1 MTRKMNLILCVA
13 LSFMFIFLSI
23 GYSALTDNLS
33 IRGTAVVE
41 LPSGLFI
48 TKIEQKNNP
57 SGLDVYVADFP
68 DYSTTVDCTLSKSSD
83 RTQGQITYK
92 ITVLNNTNH
101 EYAYRKLFYQ
111 TNLSGYNNN
120 LVNDITNGGSIDS
133 SKINVKVSFPNG
145 KIVAPGETLV
155 FEVTYT
161 LGSNRQ
167 TFPSRN
173 SYKTLLNYQFG
184 INVESEE
191 AARDA
196 VHEKFL
202 NILNSSVTYNELV
215 TKLDDKYDGYN
226 EWTSNYIGNVS
237 SAVNDDS
244 MTVETLFAGQ
254 LNMVINGQTKKASVL
269 IKHENLDNNT
279 KTGDD
284 YVATHSSGNQFKGY
298 GCEMTLYL
306 TTEELN
312 NANGWA
318 TVYVTVFT
326 CDRDENGNIVGSW
339 YKIGETYEGEANVV
353 GYNGES
359 GGTGSFVTDNW
370 RSYAV
375 TYSPTE
381 QYSYYVASGTG
392 IKALTT
398 QVDQNAIN
406 EFQRLLTES
415 KEIIDDVRYAGI
427 GIEMVE
433 DAYIKAAKY
442 YTLDANGK
450 PVASQGITRAQLL
463 PMIKDL
469 NYAIIEAKEEIE
481 NLPKQ
486 LLE

>member
-1 MTRKMNLILCVA
+1 LGYAA
-13 LSFMFIFLSI
+13 LSDSL
-23 GYSALTDNLS
+23 G
-33 IRGTAVVE
+33 IRGEAKTDIPE
-41 LPSGLFI
+41 GLFI
-48 TKIEQKNNP
+48 VNVVTKGMNNMDSAQCSVSYLP
-57 SGLDVYVADFP
+57 F
-68 DYSTTVDCTLSKSSD
+68 STTVDSTVNRKTYDAVSSV
-83 RTQGQITYK
+83 TYT
-92 ITVLNNTNH
+92 ITVLNNTKLT
-101 EYAYRKLFYQ
+101 YSYRDIYYQ
-111 TNLSGYNNN
+111 TNLQGYAANN
-120 LVNDITNGGSIDS
+120 SISERTGDRNIVVDCAL
-133 SKINVKVSFPNG
+133 KRAAAEDK
-145 KIVAPGETLV
+145 KVAPGDTLE
-155 FEVTYT
+155 FNVTYNFGQKMDT
-161 LGSNRQ
+161 AGDL
-167 TFPSRN
+167 
-173 SYKTLLNYQFG
+173 KTLINFQFG

-237 SAVNDDS
+237 SAVDADS

-254 LNMVINGQTKKASVL
+254 LNMVINGQTKKARVL

-284 YVATHSSGNQFKGY
+284 YVAKHSNGGVFRGY

-353 GYNGES
+353 GYNGEN

-370 RSYAV
+370 RSYAT

-442 YTLDANGK
+442 YTLDANGN
-450 PVASQGITRAQLL
+450 PVANQGITRAQLL

-469 NYAIIEAKEEIE
+469 NHAIIEAKEEIE
-481 NLPKQ
+481 NLPKE